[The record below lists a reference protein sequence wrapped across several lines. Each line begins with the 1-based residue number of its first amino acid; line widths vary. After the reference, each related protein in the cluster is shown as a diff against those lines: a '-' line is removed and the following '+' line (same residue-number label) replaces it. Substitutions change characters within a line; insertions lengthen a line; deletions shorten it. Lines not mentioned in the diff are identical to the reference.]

1 MNKLD
6 LFLLPIYLQDR
17 QEEPGLPG
25 LIAAAAPRRA
35 ERSRR
40 EDFLVINMHLSGS
53 RVPSPIIQESIV
65 SQMVEPYFRTRG
77 TVTNGLRAVAEQLNQ
92 FLLDQNQRSTREDAQ
107 TQAHLNLAVLRRDVL
122 YLAHAGSTHS
132 FIMTAQEFLDLHE
145 QIGITQSLGTFKQ
158 AELSFHQVG
167 VKPGDVYIPCVE
179 PPSTW
184 TEESL
189 AGLQQTTL
197 ESLRRKL
204 LDLSGSYLQAGV
216 VKFQRGEG
224 RIVRLKPRMRYVP
237 QPGGEFP
244 VTQQVQDA
252 GQPIPVE
259 APDTA
264 EPLTQPPLLETQPSP
279 DKQEPPTQLESQ
291 PQEQPPQQQQPLT
304 QPQMS
309 GEQPPQQE
317 QPPEKQQPL
326 TQQQAPGDIKQP
338 DQQPKPETFTYGR
351 SGLPTLEELLG
362 TPAPTQAPIQP
373 IETPAETQAA
383 VEPQSE
389 RPPEPAPEA
398 EPVPELRP
406 TEPAH
411 APDESVDVLPEEL
424 IPAVES
430 ISIQPEIAEPDAEP
444 QALQPPAEEFTD
456 QDEGGFHEPFSTD
469 IIQLADDA
477 DPEESEPRLE
487 PTETPQEQTET
498 APSPQTEPD
507 IYEEPDIQPFV
518 TDSSMAKPG
527 SRDLLENF
535 SAKAV
540 DGFSSLKRSFI
551 NAIQKLLTSDRLK
564 RLFKERQLDRMTG
577 NLSVTTMIFIAI
589 AVPLAVVG
597 IATAVYFNSG
607 VSEQHE
613 LYLYQ
618 AQQFTLQALNSGE
631 DQDAARDAWTQ
642 AMYWLDQAEEYGRT
656 DASRELRIQI
666 IDALDSMEGI
676 ARLPLVSSMN
686 NDLPSS
692 VQVGKIIATESD
704 AYLLD
709 YSNGE
714 VLRIFS
720 TDTGYKLD
728 TQFECGPGPSGSI
741 IISPLIDVVELPIN
755 NRFNA
760 RVMGIDRNGNLSY
773 CMPGDTPLTQPL
785 ALPDVGWGK
794 ISAMALDKG
803 NLYVLD
809 INNNAVWV
817 YEGYNLTFTENPRLF
832 FDLDIPILG
841 DVVDME
847 VNGDDLFLM
856 HNDGRM
862 SRCTFRVYDFADTK
876 CEDPT
881 VYRDQRGDSDLE
893 LETFPDSLFTQMI
906 TTEPPDPSIYILDPR
921 STGIYHFSLMLN
933 LQQILLPLP
942 DKDYP
947 IPTQA
952 VSAFT
957 INPNRMIFMAFGN
970 KIYQAPLP

>member
-6 LFLLPIYLQDR
+6 LFVLPMNLQAG

-25 LIAAAAPRRA
+25 LIAATAPRRA

-53 RVPSPIIQESIV
+53 RVPSPSIQESIV
-65 SQMVEPYFRTRG
+65 GQMVEPYFRTRG
-77 TVTNGLRAVAEQLNQ
+77 TVTNGLRAVAEQLNK
-92 FLLDQNQRSTREDAQ
+92 FLLDQNQRSTREGAQ

-145 QIGITQSLGTFKQ
+145 QIGITPGLGTFKN
-158 AELSFHQVG
+158 AELSYHQVV

-179 PPSTW
+179 PPPTW

-204 LDLSGSYLQAGV
+204 LDLSGSYLKAGV

-224 RIVRLKPRMRYVP
+224 RIVRLKPRMLYVP

-244 VTQQVQDA
+244 VTQEVQDA
-252 GQPIPVE
+252 NQPIPVE
-259 APDTA
+259 TPDTA
-264 EPLTQPPLLETQPSP
+264 EPLTQPPLLETQPLP
-279 DKQEPPTQLESQ
+279 DIPEVPMKTQSQ
-291 PQEQPPQQQQPLT
+291 SLDQPIDEQHPLTRQQPLA
-304 QPQMS
+304 QQQMS
-309 GEQPPQQE
+309 GEQPTQAQ
-317 QPPEKQQPL
+317 QPPGHDKQQSP
-326 TQQQAPGDIKQP
+326 
-338 DQQPKPETFTYGR
+338 QPKPEPYTYGR

-362 TPAPTQAPIQP
+362 TPTPVRAPIP
-373 IETPAETQAA
+373 PLEPAAETQAA
-383 VEPQSE
+383 VEPQPE

-398 EPVPELRP
+398 EPAPELTP
-406 TEPAH
+406 TAPSH
-411 APDESVDVLPEEL
+411 APDKPVDVPPEEL

-430 ISIQPEIAEPDAEP
+430 ISDQPEIAERVAEP
-444 QALQPPAEEFTD
+444 QALQPSSEEIIDET
-456 QDEGGFHEPFSTD
+456 EGGFHEPFSTD
-469 IIQLADDA
+469 ITQLADDA
-477 DPEESEPRLE
+477 DQEEPEPPVESAG
-487 PTETPQEQTET
+487 TPQEQIET
-498 APSPQTEPD
+498 QPSPQTEPE

-527 SRDLLENF
+527 SRDLLEKY
-535 SAKAV
+535 SSKAA
-540 DGFSSLKRSFI
+540 DGFKSLKESFI
-551 NAIQKLLTSDRLK
+551 DAVQKLLTTDKLK
-564 RLFKERQLDRMTG
+564 RLFKDRRLDRMTG

-631 DQDAARDAWTQ
+631 DQDAAWDAWTQ

-656 DASRELRIQI
+656 DASRELRVQI
-666 IDALDSMEGI
+666 IDALDGMEGI

-686 NDLPSS
+686 HDLPST

-709 YSNGE
+709 ISNGQ
-714 VLRIFS
+714 VMRIYS

-760 RVMGIDRNGNLSY
+760 RVMGIDHNGNLSY

-785 ALPDVGWGK
+785 AMPDVGWGK

-862 SRCTFRVYDFADTK
+862 SRCTFRIYDFADTK

-881 VYRDQRGDSDLE
+881 VYVDQRGKSDLE

-906 TTEPPDPSIYILDPR
+906 ATEPPDPSIYILDPR

-933 LQQILLPLP
+933 LQRILLPLP
-942 DKDYP
+942 DRDYP

-957 INPNRMIFMAFGN
+957 INPNRMVFMAFGN